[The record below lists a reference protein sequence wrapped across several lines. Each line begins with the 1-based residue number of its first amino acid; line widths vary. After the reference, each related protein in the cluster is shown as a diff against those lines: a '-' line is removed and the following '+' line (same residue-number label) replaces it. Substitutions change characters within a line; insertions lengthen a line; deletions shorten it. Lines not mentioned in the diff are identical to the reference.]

1 MSIRVYSRFYITF
14 QVHEG
19 LIKKRHRSD
28 KNRIVRRI
36 WSGMIY
42 PRHTLQ
48 SLGLA
53 VLLSSTA
60 SYADNAAQAAEQLE
74 KFSTYQTGYLGKEKS
89 LKSFELPE
97 GYKLELVLSEPQIKE
112 PVAIAWDGNGVMYV
126 AEMRTYMQ
134 DADATGEQTP
144 VSRISRHE
152 DTNGDGTYDKHTTF
166 IDNLLLPRMILP
178 LDDRII
184 VGITNT
190 LDLWTY
196 RDTDND
202 GIADEKVKIYEGGKR
217 GGNMEHQPSGLIWGL
232 DNWIYLTYQSIR
244 YRFTDGEFI
253 TEKLPD
259 SSGQWGLTQDDD
271 GRNYFSRAGG
281 EVAAEG
287 FQQPQLYGKIDLR
300 GQLPASFQEIFPIAQ
315 VPDVQG
321 GPRRVSK
328 NGAINHFTGVA
339 GQEVYRGDKLPDD
352 LYGDLLIPEPVGRFI
367 RRAKVNR
374 TDGKT
379 TLTNATPGKEFIRT
393 RDVNFRPVQSVTGP
407 DGCLYIV
414 DMHRGIIQ
422 QGNWTRPGSYL
433 REVINRNGLDKN
445 IGHGR
450 IYRLVHKDHQPG
462 DQPKLRSQKTTELVQ
477 HLSHSNGWWRDTA
490 KKLIILRDDR
500 LSAVPALEKLALD
513 RQQSPQARI
522 TALWTLEGCSAV
534 SENIL
539 VTLLADPESRIQ
551 THAIRV
557 AEPFIKENNSAV
569 VKALV
574 QLGSTTQAEVATQL
588 LNSILYCGT
597 PEPLAATYT
606 AVLKENGELEAVA
619 AINAREKKRLADEQK
634 AKEARLANAKLAESM
649 ERGKATYQQICFACH
664 GNNGKGQPLAGQ
676 KGHFLAPSF
685 VGSPRVLGNGEAVTL
700 AILHGVEGAI
710 DGETYD
716 GLMPAQQN
724 NSDEWIADVATYIR
738 NSFGNKADAII
749 PAKVASVRKK
759 HSARET
765 AWTQQELDQ
774 LDPKKGKKGK
784 K

>member
-1 MSIRVYSRFYITF
+1 MAIT
-14 QVHEG
+14 
-19 LIKKRHRSD
+19 
-28 KNRIVRRI
+28 
-36 WSGMIY
+36 
-42 PRHTLQ
+42 
-48 SLGLA
+48 
-53 VLLSSTA
+53 LSSSA
-60 SYADNAAQAAEQLE
+60 SFADNASDAAAQLE
-74 KFSTYQTGYLGKEKS
+74 KFPTYQTGYLSKEAS

-97 GYKLELVLSEPQIKE
+97 GYELELVLSEPQIKE

-152 DTNGDGTYDKHTTF
+152 DTNGDGTYDRHTTF
-166 IDNLLLPRMILP
+166 IDDLLLPRMILP

-196 RDTDND
+196 RDTNND
-202 GIADEKVKIYEGGKR
+202 GVADEKIKIYEGGKR

-232 DNWIYLTYQSIR
+232 DNWIYLTYENIR
-244 YRFTDGEFI
+244 YRFTDGKLI
-253 TEKLPD
+253 TEKL
-259 SSGQWGLTQDDD
+259 STGSGQWGLTQDDD
-271 GRNYFSRAGG
+271 GRNYYSRAGR
-281 EVAAEG
+281 EFAAED
-287 FQQPQLYGKIDLR
+287 FQQPQLYGSINLKE
-300 GQLPASFQEIFPIAQ
+300 QVPASFQEIFPIAQ

-321 GPRRVSK
+321 GPRRVGE

-339 GQEVYRGDKLPDD
+339 GQEIFRGDNLPDD

-379 TLTNATPGKEFIRT
+379 TLSNATPGTEFIRT
-393 RDVNFRPVQSVTGP
+393 RDINFRPVQSVTGP

-433 REVINRNGLDKN
+433 REVIDRSGLDKN

-450 IYRLVHKDHQPG
+450 IYRLVHKNHQAG
-462 DQPKLRSQKTTELVQ
+462 EQPKLRSQKTIDLVQ
-477 HLSHSNGWWRDTA
+477 HISHRNSWWRDTS

-500 LSAVPALEKLALD
+500 QSVVPSLEKLALD
-513 RQQSPQARI
+513 KRQSTQARI

-534 SENIL
+534 SENTLI
-539 VTLLADPESRIQ
+539 TLLADAEPRIQ
-551 THAIRV
+551 SHAIRV
-557 AEPFIKENNSAV
+557 AESFVKENNTAV
-569 VKALV
+569 VNALA
-574 QLGSTTQAEVATQL
+574 QLANTTHPEVATQL

-597 PEPLAATYT
+597 PEPLTATFET
-606 AVLKENGELEAVA
+606 VLKQHSKVEAVA
-619 AINAREKKRLADEQK
+619 AINAMEKKRRADEQK
-634 AKEARLANAKLAESM
+634 ALEARIANAKLAESM
-649 ERGKATYQQICFACH
+649 ERGKVSYQQLCFTCH
-664 GNNGKGQPLAGQ
+664 GSDGKGQALEGQ
-676 KGHFLAPSF
+676 EGHFLAPSF
-685 VGSPRVLGNGEAVTL
+685 IGSSRVLGSGEAVSL
-700 AILHGVEGAI
+700 AILHGVEGPI

-716 GLMPAQQN
+716 GLMPAQQT

-738 NSFGNKADAII
+738 NSFGNKAPAITS
-749 PAKVASVRKK
+749 AKVASVRKK
-759 HSARET
+759 HGDRKS

-774 LDPKKGKKGK
+774 LEKPKAKQAKK
-784 K
+784 